1 MRKLLGLILISVTLS
16 TCSIG
21 KKEEK
26 NVLNVYS
33 YEVIP
38 GLDPMVIADRH
49 SHTVAR
55 QIYEGLYEYHYLKNN
70 FEIYPVLAEGL
81 PEVSNKGLIYTIKLK
96 RGVHFTDDPCFKWTK
111 GKGRELVAN
120 DFIYSIKR
128 GLLSPYT
135 KGLFFNGILSELLVG
150 IDEFKKDSKKPGF
163 NIDQEIPGMKAVD
176 KYTIQFQL
184 KKTSVYFPG
193 ILTRP
198 NAFVVAK
205 EAVDQYGNDF
215 KFHPVGSGPFKLQ
228 EWEKESKLVLVRNM
242 NYKHGKY
249 PTEGAPE
256 DKDNGMLKDAGANLP
271 FLAKVVR
278 YILVEE
284 QPRWLNFSRG
294 LLDIVTLDK
303 DSYYDAFP
311 TGNNLAE
318 NLKEKGI
325 KVIRTPQLDI
335 YFYGF
340 KMDDNLVGK
349 NKYLRQ
355 AISLA
360 YDGQKHN
367 ALFYNN
373 QAYVANWILPPGI
386 FGFDPAYK
394 NPYRQYNIQKA
405 KALMIK
411 AGYPNGKGLPP
422 ITMLIPDSIASKQ
435 MAEHFAK
442 SLEDIGVKIS
452 IRAMNF
458 GLLLNELEQERNF
471 QIVSLKWRADLPF
484 PEDFLRTF
492 YSKAFSPGPNHA
504 RYNNPEFDKLF
515 ERASQLTQ
523 GTEKLRI
530 INKMRDMIAEQA
542 IIIPLVNPVQI
553 SLTQP
558 YVYNYKPH
566 VLVGDI
572 YKYVKIDLDQKKQVQ
587 KKYYR

>member
-1 MRKLLGLILISVTLS
+1 MKKLLGLVMILSIFGS
-16 TCSIG
+16 CSIG
-21 KKEEK
+21 HREEK

-49 SHTVAR
+49 SHTAAR

-70 FEIYPVLAEGL
+70 FEIYPVLADGM
-81 PEVSNKGLIYTIKLK
+81 PEITNKGLTYTVKLK
-96 RGVHFTDDPCFKWTK
+96 KGVTFADDPCFKQTK
-111 GKGRELVAN
+111 GKGRELTAD

-128 GLLSPYT
+128 GMVSSYT
-135 KGLFFNGILSELLVG
+135 KGLFFNSILADLVVG
-150 IDEFKKDSKKPGF
+150 LDEFKKASEKKDF
-163 NIDQEIPGMKAVD
+163 HFDQEVAGMKALD
-176 KYTIQFQL
+176 KYTIQFNL

-205 EAVDQYGNDF
+205 EAVDQYGPDF

-228 EWEKESKLVLVRNM
+228 EWEKESKLVLVRNP
-242 NYKHGKY
+242 NYKHGTY

-256 DKDNGMLKDAGANLP
+256 DKDNGMLKDAGAKLP

-284 QPRWLNFSRG
+284 QPRWLNFNRG

-311 TGNNLAE
+311 TGNKLAD
-318 NLKEKGI
+318 NLKERGI

-335 YFYGF
+335 YFYTF
-340 KMDDNLVGK
+340 NMEDKIIGK

-360 YDGQKHN
+360 YDGQKYN
-367 ALFYNN
+367 ALFYNS

-394 NPYRQYNIQKA
+394 NPYRQYNIAKA
-405 KALMIK
+405 KKLMAK
-411 AGYPNGKGLPP
+411 AGYPNGKGLAP

-442 SLEDIGVKIS
+442 SLEDIGVKIVL
-452 IRAMNF
+452 RPMNF

-471 QIVSLKWRADLPF
+471 QIASLKWRADLPF

-504 RYNNPEFDKLF
+504 KYSNAEYDKLF
-515 ERASQLTQ
+515 EKVSQLPQ
-523 GTEKLRI
+523 GPEKLRI
-530 INKMRDMIAEQA
+530 LNKMRDLIAEQA
-542 IIIPLVNPVQI
+542 IMIPLVNPVQI
-553 SLTQP
+553 TLTQP
-558 YVYNYKPH
+558 YVYNYRPH

-572 YKYVKIDLDQKKQVQ
+572 YKYVKIDLEQKKQVQ